1 MAIYL
6 CEKCDEMKDA
16 DYDPPTECG
25 DMNLVCTNCME
36 EIEESKFV
44 SSRFISNRGSFEAFF
59 NAEYTESDD
68 E

>member
-16 DYDPPTECG
+16 DYDPPAECG

-36 EIEESKFV
+36 EIEDEKESERAGHEFE
-44 SSRFISNRGSFEAFF
+44 RFYR
-59 NAEYTESDD
+59 
-68 E
+68 